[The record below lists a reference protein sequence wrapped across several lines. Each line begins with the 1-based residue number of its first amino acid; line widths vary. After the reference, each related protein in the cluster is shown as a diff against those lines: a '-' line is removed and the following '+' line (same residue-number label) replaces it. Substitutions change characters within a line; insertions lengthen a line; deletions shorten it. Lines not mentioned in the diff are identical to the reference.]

1 MTDSEAFKK
10 RKKKIAKI
18 IVADYAIDKRE
29 ERYRREDEER
39 ERYKNA
45 IKRISLLLINNNER
59 KISLYIKNA
68 KK

>member
-1 MTDSEAFKK
+1 MIDSEAFKK
-10 RKKKIAKI
+10 RKKKIVKI
-18 IVADYAIDKRE
+18 IVIDYAIDKRE
-29 ERYRREDEER
+29 KRYRHKSEEE

-45 IKRISLLLINNNER
+45 IRRTLSLLINNNER